1 MTRERRT
8 MKGVGNRYGQHGSHR
23 SRSVSW
29 LLLPGLLM
37 SMQTASAA
45 QSANSSMFS
54 ADERAAV
61 VAYWTA
67 PGRYAIGAPPEA
79 AVKGPWQ
86 VRLTPDASRWFWA
99 YQRAVAGP
107 GKPPPNADVKASPA
121 WEKWVQ
127 AKLDYDRALAQA
139 AADAANR
146 AVIPG
151 LPGAETSSPAPPGP
165 IPADLLAAVGNPPP
179 FAASVAPRRYT
190 VTFDDGDIYA
200 FTDCVAM
207 RPRYAY
213 YRWDAGVM
221 DAGTAVRNMSNAELD
236 PIFQSAGMTPSEA
249 RAAKA
254 VSRLEGGFDA
264 VNTYDTGWV
273 SIGFIQFITGENGAG
288 SLLAV
293 LAREKADTPEAYL
306 RDFRRFGVDV
316 NADGVLVVVDPS
328 TGAELMGNEA
338 VRKVIEDKRLT
349 ACFQKAGRRS
359 LEFRTAQI
367 KVARSHYWPADDRV
381 KLTVNGQ
388 TIECAVK
395 DVVRSEAGM
404 ATLFDRKVNRG
415 TIAPFAEVVSRVM
428 AARGCRTPAEVQKY
442 EREIIAELKYRHDF
456 LADPGLSQPP

>member
-1 MTRERRT
+1 MR
-8 MKGVGNRYGQHGSHR
+8 
-23 SRSVSW
+23 
-29 LLLPGLLM
+29 LLLLGMGILLTMHAPG
-37 SMQTASAA
+37 AA
-45 QSANSSMFS
+45 QTPAPLFS
-54 ADERAAV
+54 PDERSAIV
-61 VAYWTA
+61 TYWTA
-67 PGRYAIGAPPEA
+67 PNRYAIGAPMEA
-79 AVKGPWQ
+79 ATRGPWQ

-127 AKLDYDRALAQA
+127 AKLDYDRAAAQTT
-139 AADAANR
+139 ADAANR
-146 AVIPG
+146 AV
-151 LPGAETSSPAPPGP
+151 LPQLPAPTSQPVGTPSPPGP

-179 FAASVAPRRYT
+179 FAAAVTPMRY
-190 VTFDDGDIYA
+190 VITFDDGDVYA
-200 FTDCVAM
+200 FTDHAPM

-213 YRWDAGVM
+213 YRWDEGVM
-221 DAGTAVRNMSNAELD
+221 DAGTPVRNMSNAELD
-236 PIFQSAGMTPSEA
+236 PIFATAGMTPSEA

-273 SIGFIQFITGENGAG
+273 SIGFIQFITGENGGG

-293 LAREKADTPEAYL
+293 LAREKADAPDAYQ

-328 TGAELMGNEA
+328 TGAELVGNDA

-349 ACFQKAGRRS
+349 ACFQRAGRRS
-359 LEFRTAQI
+359 LEFRTAQV
-367 KVARSHYWPADDRV
+367 KVAKSHYWPADDRV
-381 KLTVNGQ
+381 KLIVNGQ

-395 DVVRSEAGM
+395 DLVRSEAGM

-415 TIAPFAEVVSRVM
+415 TIAPFADVVSRVM
-428 AARGCRTPAEVQKY
+428 TARGCRTPDDARKY

-456 LADPGLSQPP
+456 LSESSLSQPP